1 MNNNTFYFF
10 RHGETFYSKNNVPY
24 GNDVHLAEIL
34 PEGIP
39 AIERLGQKLATF
51 PLDVGYSSTY
61 HRVLQTVEI
70 VNTHLNIR
78 FGKDHRLD
86 EMSVEESIEDVGKRV
101 QAFLEDPNVL
111 KNKHIAVCTHGA
123 VLAAA
128 KHLIQT
134 GVFTPYDLPD
144 YPKPGVLWI
153 FNGKELQ
160 EHSFRD

>member
-1 MNNNTFYFF
+1 MSNNTFYFF

-24 GNDVHLAEIL
+24 GNDIHLASL
-34 PEGIP
+34 LDEGIP
-39 AIERLGQKLATF
+39 AIERLGKKLATF
-51 PLDVGYSSTY
+51 PIESGYSSTY

-70 VNTHLNIR
+70 VNKQLDVP
-78 FGKDHRLD
+78 FAKDHRLD
-86 EMSVEESIEDVGKRV
+86 EMNLDESIEDVGKRV
-101 QAFLEDPNVL
+101 SSFLEDPEVV
-111 KNKHIAVCTHGA
+111 KHKHVAICTHGA

-153 FNGKELQ
+153 FEGKKLTEY
-160 EHSFRD
+160 SFR